1 MAASQW
7 LHHHLPWP
15 LHRKEDSAKCKNQLS
30 GKGFSSS
37 LFLTC
42 MCCQRCWVPPP
53 KPATKKSGNWEFS
66 VRTLMPWM
74 KLEPWWE
81 RRWKAWR
88 QDGHAMCLLNFV
100 LGNCHLCK
108 TETSPALVEGVLES
122 QLPVLPPGSLLA
134 SVPQP
139 WPQHIAPHGSRMQA
153 QFGERRLKAVWSPP
167 FLQREDGD
175 MPGTGEMA
183 DGGRGGWQS
192 AR

>member
-42 MCCQRCWVPPP
+42 MCCQWCWVPPP
-53 KPATKKSGNWEFS
+53 KPAIKKAGNWGFS

-108 TETSPALVEGVLES
+108 TNRDLSSTGGGGAGEPAACPSPRVPACIC
-122 QLPVLPPGSLLA
+122 PTALA
-134 SVPQP
+134 SA
-139 WPQHIAPHGSRMQA
+139 H
-153 QFGERRLKAVWSPP
+153 SPP
-167 FLQREDGD
+167 WEQDAGTIWREEAQGSVVA
-175 MPGTGEMA
+175 PIPAE
-183 DGGRGGWQS
+183 GGWRY
-192 AR
+192 ARDR